1 MVARYVGE
9 DRYTQ
14 RSARRQQTITEKQ
27 GFTLIELL
35 VVIAIIAILAGML
48 LPALAKA
55 KEKARRISCLNNLK
69 QLGLGLYLYSDEN
82 AKGAFFAVT
91 NYSEDNLNFLYPTY
105 IPSLQSF
112 TCPSTRNKVRTN
124 TVVYDGKVQLVDL
137 ADFARG
143 GKMATN
149 GFSYEI
155 FAYKG
160 PYRDVLKTQSSV
172 NSYSHRYNAFGLRG
186 VIPGPSRTWLLVDG
200 DDKIPSIPSSINDY
214 PDASNN
220 HGADGAHANFA
231 DGHAEWIK
239 RGKYLEAYETSQDE
253 NRTTP

>member
-1 MVARYVGE
+1 MGEVRTTQTGARQHSTFRAG
-9 DRYTQ
+9 
-14 RSARRQQTITEKQ
+14 A

-69 QLGLGLYLYSDEN
+69 QLGLGLFLYSDDN

-91 NYSEDNLNFLYPTY
+91 NYAEDNLNFLYPTY
-105 IPSLQSF
+105 VSALPSF

-149 GFSYEI
+149 GFSYEL

-160 PYRDVLKTQSSV
+160 PYRDVLKTQASL
-172 NSYSHRYNAFGLRG
+172 NSYAHRYNAFGLRG
-186 VIPGPSRTWLLVDG
+186 VVPGPSRTWLLVDG

-220 HGADGAHANFA
+220 HGADGAHANFG

-239 RGKYLEAYETSQDE
+239 RAKYLEAYETSQDE

>member
-1 MVARYVGE
+1 VGKAL
-9 DRYTQ
+9 YTPNKTDLR
-14 RSARRQQTITEKQ
+14 RSITGRK

-82 AKGAFFAVT
+82 SKGAFFAVT
-91 NYSEDNLNFLYPTY
+91 NYAEDNLNFLFPTY
-105 IPSLQSF
+105 VSAFGSF
-112 TCPSTRNKVRTN
+112 TCPSTRNKIRTN
-124 TVVYDGKVQLVDL
+124 TVVYDGKVQFIDL
-137 ADFARG
+137 ADFART
-143 GKMATN
+143 GKSATT
-149 GFSYEI
+149 GFSYEV

-160 PYRDVLKTQSSV
+160 PMHEILKTQSSL
-172 NSYSHRYNAFGLRG
+172 NSYAHRYNAFGLRG

-200 DDKIPSIPSSINDY
+200 DDKYPTIPSSINDY

-220 HGADGAHANFA
+220 HGADGAHATFA

-239 RGKYLEAYETSQDE
+239 RARYLEAYETSQDE